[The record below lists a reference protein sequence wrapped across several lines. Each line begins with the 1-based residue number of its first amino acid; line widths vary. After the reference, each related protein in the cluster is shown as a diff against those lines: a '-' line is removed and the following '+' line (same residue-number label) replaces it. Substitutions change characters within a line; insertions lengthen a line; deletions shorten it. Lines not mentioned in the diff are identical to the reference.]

1 VEQAKKVTGI
11 SDVKAVL
18 GGFHLKEQNEQTR
31 QTIAYFK
38 TNQIEQIYPTHCTEL
53 PALAAFYDA
62 FQNHQIK
69 TGMVL
74 EF

>member
-1 VEQAKKVTGI
+1 MKRACEI
-11 SDVKAVL
+11 KAVL

-31 QTIAYFK
+31 QTIAFLK
-38 TNQIEQIYPTHCTEL
+38 ANRIEQVYPSHCTEL
-53 PALAAFYDA
+53 PALAAFFDV
-62 FQNHQIK
+62 FRNTQIK